1 MKEDTEMKKIYNTPE
16 MNMLCVETKDVITL
30 SAGENGSITSF
41 TFSGILNGSAGWM
54 TESDSG
60 F

>member
-1 MKEDTEMKKIYNTPE
+1 MKKIYNTPE

-30 SAGENGSITSF
+30 SAGEKGGIISIS
-41 TFSGILNGSAGWM
+41 FSGILDGSAGWM
-54 TESDSG
+54 SESDSG

>member
-1 MKEDTEMKKIYNTPE
+1 MKKYITPE

-60 F
+60 FGF